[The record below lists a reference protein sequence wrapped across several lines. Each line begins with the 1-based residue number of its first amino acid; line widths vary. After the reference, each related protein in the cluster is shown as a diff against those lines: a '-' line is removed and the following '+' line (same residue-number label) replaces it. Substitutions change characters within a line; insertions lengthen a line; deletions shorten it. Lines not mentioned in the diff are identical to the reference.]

1 MPYLVPQQLGIHPS
15 LQEGPEN
22 LSALCHH
29 YSLQSCLGMSFIQ
42 FFSHLP
48 HCRCQQEQPIS
59 WTHSHGQTA
68 AVSEPSLT
76 QHPSP
81 FRTAQNISQPST
93 TTTTHSLA
101 LVHLSPTAAVS
112 GPSMAWHPSPFIEFL
127 RAINHRLSRR
137 VHQGQAPNSQGERAV
152 RLLAHTPI
160 YSLCS

>member
-81 FRTAQNISQPST
+81 FGTAQKISQPST
-93 TTTTHSLA
+93 TTTAHSPA
-101 LVHLSPTAAVS
+101 LVHLSSNFSHTCLIVGAGRSKLYHGHDP
-112 GPSMAWHPSPFIEFL
+112 MA
-127 RAINHRLSRR
+127 R
-137 VHQGQAPNSQGERAV
+137 Q
-152 RLLAHTPI
+152 LLYLDP
-160 YSLCS
+160 